1 MARLDRTGGLFP
13 LWAPSNRPMLTLLLV
28 LVGMCGKGSGKYME
42 GEMVTGDNWIFMAR
56 LTHTFKSLVLSFI
69 LTAAPL

>member
-1 MARLDRTGGLFP
+1 MARMARIGGLSP
-13 LWAPSNRPMLTLLLV
+13 IWAASNRPLLTLMLV

-56 LTHTFKSLVLSFI
+56 
-69 LTAAPL
+69 

>member
-1 MARLDRTGGLFP
+1 MERMGGLLP
-13 LWAPSNRPMLTLLLV
+13 ILGSASNRPLLTLLLV

-56 LTHTFKSLVLSFI
+56 LSCVINCSLVFESLV
-69 LTAAPL
+69 TE

>member
-1 MARLDRTGGLFP
+1 MLSLSQNGLGMVRMDRTGGLLP
-13 LWAPSNRPMLTLLLV
+13 IWAASNRPMWTLVLV

-56 LTHTFKSLVLSFI
+56 LTCSPEHRN
-69 LTAAPL
+69 